1 MNALPEGPFL
11 PETQVVVADIGAEE
25 PRIAWASSVEPS
37 DYTCYDAS
45 KIYRLKS
52 SLGIGMLEGLDLAT
66 GATVSERPIGW

>member
-11 PETQVVVADIGAEE
+11 PETQVVVADE
-25 PRIAWASSVEPS
+25 PRIAWTSSVEPS